1 MFFYFFTYQ
10 MHKMTHIPPTK
21 RIFAFCYAD
30 AMPQNHCP
38 CHRKYALPL
47 LLAILAAAAFGIAF
61 RGLPLVG
68 DDLHYHS
75 AFLYWDTLWRQW
87 VTRMHLHWLENNSRL
102 GDMLNPLVLN
112 LAPGWLRAAAAGV
125 GAGGFFFG
133 AMACA
138 RWRSP
143 ALLFT
148 LMVFCLPWA
157 SLWMEHVCMINYVMS
172 SALAFG
178 CLWLLLEC
186 KTGKV
191 RTVMLWAGLPFFFI
205 AGGMHE
211 ALGLPL
217 ALSLVVYALVE
228 GQRRK
233 RTEAE
238 VWAVVAMIAG
248 GLFSISSPG
257 NFTRASA
264 ANSGGEN
271 VILLLFG
278 SAFFVLI
285 LAAACVYLA
294 IKRRR
299 EMLEL
304 VHSDWLVFALMALF
318 PTAFL
323 LVSGFGGRPGWFAQV
338 FALVALMRLPWGIN
352 AGGRRVLAV
361 TGAAGAV
368 AAIAHLCM
376 LALWQQRLSAEMR
389 RMVELYQEV
398 ASTDGIVFF
407 NYTHD
412 SDLPPYLLH
421 RVRGV
426 PDNDDSNYLISLA
439 YSYGDP
445 DVGAIILPKDASSLD
460 MDTIT
465 AAAALSYS
473 TISPAPDMGGH
484 SDIPGCYSRPF
495 FINGRQLL
503 YTTPA
508 DPDPGQR

>member
-1 MFFYFFTYQ
+1 MANVSPRSGSTLTRVIGV
-10 MHKMTHIPPTK
+10 MATMACGSSRSWVSP
-21 RIFAFCYAD
+21 
-30 AMPQNHCP
+30 
-38 CHRKYALPL
+38 
-47 LLAILAAAAFGIAF
+47 GF

-217 ALSLVVYALVE
+217 ALSLVVYALPLA
-228 GQRRK
+228 RIARK
-233 RTEAE
+233 TH
-238 VWAVVAMIAG
+238 
-248 GLFSISSPG
+248 LL
-257 NFTRASA
+257 
-264 ANSGGEN
+264 SGIG
-271 VILLLFG
+271 
-278 SAFFVLI
+278 
-285 LAAACVYLA
+285 VY
-294 IKRRR
+294 
-299 EMLEL
+299 M
-304 VHSDWLVFALMALF
+304 
-318 PTAFL
+318 
-323 LVSGFGGRPGWFAQV
+323 
-338 FALVALMRLPWGIN
+338 
-352 AGGRRVLAV
+352 
-361 TGAAGAV
+361 
-368 AAIAHLCM
+368 
-376 LALWQQRLSAEMR
+376 
-389 RMVELYQEV
+389 
-398 ASTDGIVFF
+398 
-407 NYTHD
+407 
-412 SDLPPYLLH
+412 
-421 RVRGV
+421 
-426 PDNDDSNYLISLA
+426 
-439 YSYGDP
+439 
-445 DVGAIILPKDASSLD
+445 
-460 MDTIT
+460 
-465 AAAALSYS
+465 
-473 TISPAPDMGGH
+473 
-484 SDIPGCYSRPF
+484 
-495 FINGRQLL
+495 
-503 YTTPA
+503 
-508 DPDPGQR
+508 